1 MTKIYCTSDTLC
13 HHGVRGQ
20 KWGVRRF
27 QNKDG
32 SLTSK
37 GRSHRKETSKKISEM
52 SDEELRQKTQRLRLE
67 NEYRR
72 ELSTASGKAQKGKSF
87 MSKLAS
93 KTVNEVFVQ
102 SAVDTAKKYTT
113 SYMDK
118 QIQNISSAVPQKKEK
133 SFSARRNP
141 LKRRNYI
148 SL

>member
-1 MTKIYCTSDTLC
+1 MIKIHCASDTLC

-37 GRSHRKETSKKISEM
+37 GKSHRKENTKKISEM

-87 MSKLAS
+87 VSKLAS

-118 QIQNISSAVPQKKEK
+118 QIQNISAG
-133 SFSARRNP
+133 
-141 LKRRNYI
+141 
-148 SL
+148 SLSNK